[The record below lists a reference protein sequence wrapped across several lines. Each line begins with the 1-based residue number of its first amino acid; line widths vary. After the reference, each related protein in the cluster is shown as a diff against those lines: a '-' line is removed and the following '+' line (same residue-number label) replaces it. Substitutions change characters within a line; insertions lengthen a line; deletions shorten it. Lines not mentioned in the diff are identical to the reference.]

1 MNNMSTQK
9 LLKICAGCVV
19 VVWLFCIG
27 IVLGTYMTR
36 NGIMTVDTTT
46 TVPINTETTTQIVI
60 DIVTNQAAP
69 TTTEK
74 VSVDITTGD
83 SGLTTYNNGDNQGTT
98 SGDVDQTNS
107 QNSVAQEPQTSVP
120 TTKEEIVKSLVDAIN
135 NTKATKNFTAER
147 KHNMSVVVDEI
158 TGGSVVKN
166 IADSV
171 IAKNS
176 NMTDS
181 TFTFVNGVDTAGSG
195 ETPNSLFFPDGKQA
209 ELDPSAV
216 KTATATATDNGDG
229 TYTVHVEL
237 NPENQTLTS
246 PAVNHDGIYETISI
260 ESFGLPSNVNV
271 TSMYAN
277 YNNSSIDATINAEGK
292 LKSIKYCMPV
302 SEGGGEGKMLGMTVS
317 IKMHGQYDGTITCT
331 YG

>member
-9 LLKICAGCVV
+9 LLKICVSCVV

-36 NGIMTVDTTT
+36 NGMMAVDTTT
-46 TVPINTETTTQIVI
+46 TVPTNTETTTQIVI

-74 VSVDITTGD
+74 VSIDITTGD
-83 SGLTTYNNGDNQGTT
+83 SGLTTYNNGDNQGVMGGET
-98 SGDVDQTNS
+98 DQTNS
-107 QNSVAQEPQTSVP
+107 QNPVTQTPQTSVP
-120 TTKEEIVKSLVDAIN
+120 STKEDVVKSLVDAIN

-171 IAKNS
+171 IEKNS

-209 ELDPSAV
+209 TLDPSAV
-216 KTATATATDNGDG
+216 KTATATDNGDG
-229 TYTVHVEL
+229 TYNVHIEM
-237 NPENQTLTS
+237 NPEKQTLTS
-246 PAVNHDGIYETISI
+246 PAINHDGIYETISI

-271 TSMYAN
+271 TSMYVN
-277 YNNSSIDATINAEGK
+277 YNNSVIDATVNAEGK
-292 LKSIKYCMPV
+292 IKTIRYCMPV
-302 SEGGGEGKMLGMTVS
+302 SEGGGEGKMIGVTVS

-331 YG
+331 Y

>member
-9 LLKICAGCVV
+9 LLKICVSCVV

-36 NGIMTVDTTT
+36 NGMMAVDTTT
-46 TVPINTETTTQIVI
+46 TVPTNTETTTQIVI

-74 VSVDITTGD
+74 VSIDITTGD
-83 SGLTTYNNGDNQGTT
+83 SGLTTYNNGDNQGAMGGET
-98 SGDVDQTNS
+98 DQTNS
-107 QNSVAQEPQTSVP
+107 QNPVTQTPQTSVP
-120 TTKEEIVKSLVDAIN
+120 STKEDVVKSLVDAIN

-171 IAKNS
+171 IEKNS

-209 ELDPSAV
+209 TLDSSAV
-216 KTATATATDNGDG
+216 KTATATDNGDG
-229 TYTVHVEL
+229 TYNVHIEM
-237 NPENQTLTS
+237 NPEKQTLTS
-246 PAVNHDGIYETISI
+246 PAINHDGIYETISI

-271 TSMYAN
+271 TSMYVN
-277 YNNSSIDATINAEGK
+277 YNNSVIDATVNAEGK
-292 LKSIKYCMPV
+292 IKTIRYCMPV
-302 SEGGGEGKMLGMTVS
+302 SEGGGEGKMIGVTVS

-331 YG
+331 Y